1 MLEEVFKIIFFFTV
15 LFELVIVFILCV
27 QVWRRRGN
35 KEGKTPLIINIQD
48 LLYGVVLFSST
59 MVLTILATDG
69 WRELHYPNIL
79 LYATTFG
86 IVVSAEES
94 LRSKAASVPNQLIKT
109 GVLFTIPLGFFAGI
123 VNV

>member
-1 MLEEVFKIIFFFTV
+1 MLEEIFKIIFFFTV
-15 LFELVIVFILCV
+15 VFELVIVFILCV
-27 QVWRRRGN
+27 QVWHRREG
-35 KEGKTPLIINIQD
+35 KEGKAPLIINIQD

-59 MVLTILATDG
+59 MVLTILVTHG
-69 WRELHYPNIL
+69 WKELHYPNIL

-94 LRSKAASVPNQLIKT
+94 VRIKAASVPNQLIKT